1 MFMVAANSKELRK
14 LADMLGLKKHEA
26 KKASLL
32 NHKGKP
38 NIEKRVTL

>member
-1 MFMVAANSKELRK
+1 MVAANSKELRK
-14 LADMLGLKKHEA
+14 LADIKKKKKHEA